1 MTAAPA
7 AVSRVRVRVAAHRPV
22 AQDVVVLDLAPAD
35 GGTLP
40 DWEPGA
46 HVDLE
51 IAPGLERQYSLV
63 TTTPEGHWRV
73 AVLREADGRGGSAA
87 VHDALAVGHEV
98 VVGGPRNHFAFE
110 PGRPAVFVA
119 GGIGITPL
127 AAMIAAAEASG
138 TPWELHYAGRSRDRM
153 AFADELSGAH
163 GDRVRIA
170 VADEGERLDLDALLA
185 APRDAVVYCCGP
197 RRLMDAVEQA
207 AAHWP
212 TGSVRVERFEAA
224 EGVDAPGTAFEAE
237 LTLSGTTVT
246 VPADQTLLEVVE
258 DAGVF
263 VLSSCREGTCGTC
276 ETPVLEGRIDHRDTV
291 LSPAEQAEDRTMMI
305 CVSRARGDCPRIV
318 LEL

>member
-170 VADEGERLDLDALLA
+170 VADEGERLDLDALLG

>member
-1 MTAAPA
+1 VSAVGTAPA
-7 AVSRVRVRVAAHRPV
+7 THRMRVAAHRPV
-22 AQDVVVLDLAPAD
+22 ARDVVVLDLEPVD
-35 GGTLP
+35 GAVLP
-40 DWEPGA
+40 DWDPGA

-51 IAPGLERQYSLV
+51 VAPGLERQYSLV
-63 TTTPEGHWRV
+63 ATTPEGHWRV
-73 AVLREADGRGGSAA
+73 AVLREASGRGGSVA

-153 AFADELSGAH
+153 AFADELAAAH
-163 GDRVRIA
+163 GDRVRLT
-170 VADEGERLDLDALLA
+170 VADEGQRLDVVGLLA
-185 APRDAVVYCCGP
+185 TPRDAVVYCCGP
-197 RRLMDAVEQA
+197 RRLMDVVEES

-212 TGSVRVERFEAA
+212 GGSVRVERFEAA

-246 VPADQTLLEVVE
+246 VPADRTLLEVVE